1 MTLRIGEISVS
12 KHINQG
18 ISGKAGRGDVT
29 NSFSK
34 EGSMKERKW
43 FLGIVLAI
51 FIVFFLATGLFAAK
65 PGFDD
70 KEIRIAQ
77 FGPQTGPAAPWGAVA
92 RGTGL
97 LFQIVNEEGG
107 IHGRKIKYFS
117 RDDQYNP
124 AQTVAIVKELVEREG
139 IFSFTGGVSSAGGN
153 AIKGFLAE
161 NKILWVTPGSAGVNT
176 DGKGEIDPVMNPYRF
191 YSYPL
196 FQDEASILT
205 KYLVEKKGYKKI
217 GFLYQNDS
225 YGKSGLAGCTQR
237 LDTYKMKLTE
247 SIPVEPTDKDLASQI
262 LKFKSSG
269 VEAIIM
275 WVSPTL
281 GAIAMKTSATV
292 GLKTQ
297 WVSCDGLSDYPLM
310 HKITGGLWEGV
321 ITGAFV
327 PTPDSTEPLVV
338 KYREAAKRLAPQE
351 RWGVFYM
358 AGLQFAESLVEA
370 LRRTGPNLSTEAVI
384 EKLYT
389 FKDWK
394 GIGGEITWNKN
405 RHQGT
410 DSVQIQQCGPGGKAI
425 LLQDWTAN
433 ELATWKK

>member
-1 MTLRIGEISVS
+1 MKNKETLF
-12 KHINQG
+12 
-18 ISGKAGRGDVT
+18 T
-29 NSFSK
+29 
-34 EGSMKERKW
+34 M
-43 FLGIVLAI
+43 
-51 FIVFFLATGLFAAK
+51 LFAALCIFLFTTEVLAEN

-92 RGTGL
+92 RGAGL

-124 AQTVAIVKELVEREG
+124 AQTTAIVKELVERQG

-153 AIKGFLAE
+153 AVKAYLAE
-161 NKILWVTPGSAGVNT
+161 NKVLWVTPGSAAVNSLPN
-176 DGKGEIDPVMNPYRF
+176 GEIETTADPYRY

-205 KYLVEKKGYKKI
+205 KYLVEKMGYKKI

-225 YGKSGLAGCTQR
+225 YGKSGLSGCLQR
-237 LDTYKMKLTE
+237 LATYNMKLTE
-247 SIPVEPTDKDLASQI
+247 AIPVEPTDKDLASQI
-262 LKFKSSG
+262 LRLKSSG
-269 VEAIIM
+269 AETVIM

-281 GAIAMKTSATV
+281 GAIAIKTSANV
-292 GLKTQ
+292 GFKTQ

-310 HKITGGLWEGV
+310 NKITGGLWEGV

-327 PTPDSTEPLVV
+327 PPPDSNDPLVA
-338 KYREAAKRLAPQE
+338 KYQKAAQRLAPEE

-358 AGLQFAESLVEA
+358 AGIQFAEPLVEA
-370 LRRTGPNLSTEAVI
+370 LRLVGPNLSKEACI
-384 EKLYT
+384 EKLNT
-389 FKDWK
+389 FKNWK
-394 GIGGEITWNKN
+394 GLGGTITWTKN

-410 DSVQIQQCGPGGKAI
+410 DSVQIHKCGPEGKSI
-425 LLQDWTAN
+425 LLQDWTSN

>member
-1 MTLRIGEISVS
+1 MTKGKRIFFAVFIAV
-12 KHINQG
+12 
-18 ISGKAGRGDVT
+18 
-29 NSFSK
+29 
-34 EGSMKERKW
+34 
-43 FLGIVLAI
+43 LGIVLFSTSASAI
-51 FIVFFLATGLFAAK
+51 K

-70 KEIRIAQ
+70 KEIRVAQ

-92 RGTGL
+92 RGAGL

-124 AQTVAIVKELVEREG
+124 AQTVAIVKELVEKEG

-153 AIKGFLAE
+153 AVKGFLAE

-176 DGKGEIDPVMNPYRF
+176 DGKGGIDPVADPYRY

-217 GFLYQNDS
+217 GILYQNDS
-225 YGKSGLAGCTQR
+225 YGKSGLAGCVQR
-237 LDTYKMKLTE
+237 LDFYKMKLVE
-247 SIPVEPTDKDLASQI
+247 AIPVEPTDKDLASQI
-262 LKFKSSG
+262 LRLKNSG
-269 VEAIIM
+269 VEAALM

-281 GAIAMKTSATV
+281 GAIAIKTSANV

-310 HKITGGLWEGV
+310 NKITGGLWEGV

-327 PTPDSTEPLVV
+327 PTPDSNDPLVV
-338 KYREAAKRLAPQE
+338 KYRDAAKRLTPQE

-358 AGLQFAESLVEA
+358 AGLQFAEPLVEA
-370 LRRTGPNLSTEAVI
+370 LKLAGPNLSTEAVI
-384 EKLYT
+384 AKLNS

-394 GIGGEITWNKN
+394 GMGGKITWNKS

-425 LLQDWTAN
+425 LLQDWTPN
-433 ELATWKK
+433 ELATWK

>member
-1 MTLRIGEISVS
+1 MKNTTPLFTMLLAALCVS
-12 KHINQG
+12 LSPADG
-18 ISGKAGRGDVT
+18 IAE
-29 NSFSK
+29 N
-34 EGSMKERKW
+34 
-43 FLGIVLAI
+43 
-51 FIVFFLATGLFAAK
+51 

-70 KEIRIAQ
+70 KEIRVAQ

-92 RGTGL
+92 RGAGL

-124 AQTVAIVKELVEREG
+124 AQTVAIVKDLVERQG

-153 AIKGFLAE
+153 AVKGYLAE
-161 NKILWVTPGSAGVNT
+161 KKVLWVTPGSAAVNSQPNGDIET
-176 DGKGEIDPVMNPYRF
+176 IADPYRY

-196 FQDEASILT
+196 FQDEASVLT
-205 KYLVEKKGYKKI
+205 KYLVEKMGFKKI

-225 YGKSGLAGCTQR
+225 YGKSGLSGCLQR
-237 LDTYKMKLTE
+237 LATYNMKLTE
-247 SIPVEPTDKDLASQI
+247 AIPVEPTDKDLASQI
-262 LKFKSSG
+262 LRFKNSG
-269 VEAIIM
+269 AEAVFM

-281 GAIAMKTSATV
+281 GAIAIKTSANV
-292 GLKTQ
+292 GFKTQ

-310 HKITGGLWEGV
+310 NKITGGLWEGV

-327 PTPDSTEPLVV
+327 PPPDSLDPRVV
-338 KYREAAKRLAPQE
+338 KYQKAAQRLAPEE

-358 AGLQFAESLVEA
+358 AGIQFAEPLVEA
-370 LRRTGPNLSTEAVI
+370 LKLVGPNLSTEACI
-384 EKLYT
+384 EKLNT

-394 GIGGEITWNKN
+394 GLGGTITWTKN

-410 DSVQIQQCGPGGKAI
+410 DSVQIHKCGPGGKSI
-425 LLQDWTAN
+425 LLQDWTSN

>member
-1 MTLRIGEISVS
+1 MKGSKTLFGMLLAISVMFLL
-12 KHINQG
+12 
-18 ISGKAGRGDVT
+18 VT
-29 NSFSK
+29 D
-34 EGSMKERKW
+34 
-43 FLGIVLAI
+43 
-51 FIVFFLATGLFAAK
+51 TFAAN

-124 AQTVAIVKELVEREG
+124 AQTAAIVKELVEREG
-139 IFSFTGGVSSAGGN
+139 IFAFTGGVSSAGGN
-153 AIKGFLAE
+153 AVKGLLAE

-176 DGKGEIDPVMNPYRF
+176 DAKGEIDPVMNPYRY

-196 FQDEASILT
+196 FQDEASVLT
-205 KYLVEKKGYKKI
+205 KYLVEKMGFKKI

-225 YGKSGLAGCTQR
+225 YGKSGLAGCIER
-237 LDTYKMKLTE
+237 LDSYKMKLTE
-247 SIPVEPTDKDLASQI
+247 AIPVEPTDKDLASQI
-262 LKFKSSG
+262 LRFKNSG
-269 VEAIIM
+269 VEATIM

-281 GAIAMKTSATV
+281 GAIAMKTSANV
-292 GLKTQ
+292 GFKTQ
-297 WVSCDGLSDYPLM
+297 WVSCNGLSDYPLM
-310 HKITGGLWEGV
+310 NKITGGLWEGV

-327 PTPDSTEPLVV
+327 PPPDSTDPLVV
-338 KYREAAKRLAPQE
+338 KYQKAAQRLAPQE

-358 AGLQFAESLVEA
+358 AGIQFAESLVEA
-370 LRRTGPNLSTEAVI
+370 LKLAGPNLSTEKVM
-384 EKLYT
+384 EKLNT

-394 GIGGEITWNKN
+394 GMGGRITWNKN

-410 DSVQIQQCGPGGKAI
+410 DSVQIQKCGPGGKAI

>member
-1 MTLRIGEISVS
+1 MKNKIPLFTMLLAVLCVS
-12 KHINQG
+12 LSPADG
-18 ISGKAGRGDVT
+18 IAE
-29 NSFSK
+29 N
-34 EGSMKERKW
+34 
-43 FLGIVLAI
+43 
-51 FIVFFLATGLFAAK
+51 

-70 KEIRIAQ
+70 KEIRVAQ

-92 RGTGL
+92 RGAGL

-124 AQTVAIVKELVEREG
+124 AQTVAIVKDLVERQG

-153 AIKGFLAE
+153 AVKGYLAE
-161 NKILWVTPGSAGVNT
+161 KKVLWVTPGSAAVNSLPT
-176 DGKGEIDPVMNPYRF
+176 GEIETTADPYRY

-205 KYLVEKKGYKKI
+205 KYLVEKMGFKKI

-225 YGKSGLAGCTQR
+225 YGRAGLAGCLQR
-237 LDTYKMKLTE
+237 LATYNMKLTE
-247 SIPVEPTDKDLASQI
+247 AIPVEPTDKDLASQI
-262 LKFKSSG
+262 LRFKNSG
-269 VEAIIM
+269 AEAVFM

-281 GAIAMKTSATV
+281 GAIAIKTSANV
-292 GLKTQ
+292 GFKTQ

-310 HKITGGLWEGV
+310 NKITGGLWEGV

-327 PTPDSTEPLVV
+327 PPPDSSDPLVV
-338 KYREAAKRLAPQE
+338 KYQKAAQRLTPEE

-358 AGLQFAESLVEA
+358 GGIQFAEPLVEA
-370 LRRTGPNLSTEAVI
+370 LKLVGPNLSTEACI
-384 EKLYT
+384 EKLNT
-389 FKDWK
+389 FKNWK
-394 GIGGEITWNKN
+394 GLGGAITWTKN

-410 DSVQIQQCGPGGKAI
+410 DSVQIHKCGPGGKSI
-425 LLQDWTAN
+425 LLQDWTSN
-433 ELATWKK
+433 DLATWKK

>member
-1 MTLRIGEISVS
+1 MRGS
-12 KHINQG
+12 K
-18 ISGKAGRGDVT
+18 RY
-29 NSFSK
+29 
-34 EGSMKERKW
+34 
-43 FLGIVLAI
+43 LLVLLT
-51 FIVFFLATGLFAAK
+51 FLAMFMLVANAGAAK

-92 RGTGL
+92 RGAGL
-97 LFQIVNEEGG
+97 LFQVVNEEGG
-107 IHGRKIKYFS
+107 IHGRKIKYFM

-124 AQTVAIVKELVEREG
+124 AQTAAIVKELVEKEG
-139 IFSFTGGVSSAGGN
+139 IFAFTGGVSSAGGN
-153 AIKGFLAE
+153 AVKGFLAD
-161 NKILWVTPGSAGVNT
+161 NKILWITPGSAGVNT
-176 DGKGEIDPVMNPYRF
+176 DGKGGIDPVMNPYRF

-196 FQDEASILT
+196 FQDEASVLT

-225 YGKSGLAGCTQR
+225 FGKSGLAGCTER

-247 SIPVEPTDKDLASQI
+247 VIPVEPTDKDLASQM
-262 LKFKSSG
+262 LKFKNAG
-269 VEAIIM
+269 VDVILM

-281 GAIAMKTSATV
+281 GAIAMKTSANV

-297 WVSCDGLSDYPLM
+297 WVSSSGLSDYPLM
-310 HKITGGLWEGV
+310 HRITGGLWEGV
-321 ITGAFV
+321 ITGAFA
-327 PTPDSTEPLVV
+327 PTPDSNEPLVV

-358 AGLQFAESLVEA
+358 AGILFAESLVEA
-370 LRRTGPNLSTEAVI
+370 LRQTGPNLSTDAVI
-384 EKLYT
+384 AKLLT

-394 GIGGEITWNKN
+394 GIGGKITWNKN

-410 DSVQIQQCGPGGKAI
+410 DSIQIQQCGTAGKAI

-433 ELATWKK
+433 ELADWRK

>member
-1 MTLRIGEISVS
+1 MEGKRIFFTIFL
-12 KHINQG
+12 
-18 ISGKAGRGDVT
+18 AA
-29 NSFSK
+29 
-34 EGSMKERKW
+34 
-43 FLGIVLAI
+43 LGIVL
-51 FIVFFLATGLFAAK
+51 FSTGVFAVK

-70 KEIRIAQ
+70 KEIRVAQ

-92 RGTGL
+92 RGAGL
-97 LFQIVNEEGG
+97 LFQMVNEEGG

-139 IFSFTGGVSSAGGN
+139 IFAFTGGVSSAGGN
-153 AIKGFLAE
+153 AVKGFLAE

-176 DGKGEIDPVMNPYRF
+176 DSKGGIDPVANPYRY

-205 KYLVEKKGYKKI
+205 KYLVEKMGFKKI

-225 YGKSGLAGCTQR
+225 YGKAGLAGCMQR

-247 SIPVEPTDKDLASQI
+247 AIPVEPTDKDLASQI
-262 LKFKSSG
+262 LRFKNSG
-269 VEAIIM
+269 VEAAVM

-281 GAIAMKTSATV
+281 AVIAMKTSANV
-292 GLKTQ
+292 GFKTQ
-297 WVSCDGLSDYPLM
+297 WVACDGLSDYPLM
-310 HKITGGLWEGV
+310 NKITGGLWEGV

-327 PTPDSTEPLVV
+327 PTPDSDDPLVV
-338 KYREAAKRLAPQE
+338 KYHKAAQRLTHQE

-358 AGLQFAESLVEA
+358 GGIQFSEPLVEA
-370 LRRTGPNLSTEAVI
+370 LKLVGPNLSTEALI
-384 EKLYT
+384 EKLNT

-394 GIGGEITWNKN
+394 GMGGLITWNKN

-410 DSVQIQQCGPGGKAI
+410 DSVQIQRCGPGGKAI
-425 LLQDWTAN
+425 LLQDWTPN
-433 ELATWKK
+433 ELATWK

>member
-1 MTLRIGEISVS
+1 MKNKIPLFTMLLAVLCVS
-12 KHINQG
+12 LSPADG
-18 ISGKAGRGDVT
+18 IAE
-29 NSFSK
+29 N
-34 EGSMKERKW
+34 
-43 FLGIVLAI
+43 
-51 FIVFFLATGLFAAK
+51 

-70 KEIRIAQ
+70 KEIRVAQ

-92 RGTGL
+92 RGAGL

-124 AQTVAIVKELVEREG
+124 AQTVAIVKDLVERQG

-153 AIKGFLAE
+153 AVKGYLSE
-161 NKILWVTPGSAGVNT
+161 KKVLWVTPGSAAVNAQPNGDIET
-176 DGKGEIDPVMNPYRF
+176 IADPYRY

-205 KYLVEKKGYKKI
+205 KYLVEKMGFKKI

-225 YGKSGLAGCTQR
+225 YGRAGLAGCLQR
-237 LDTYKMKLTE
+237 LATYNMKLTE
-247 SIPVEPTDKDLASQI
+247 AIPVEPTDKDLASQI
-262 LKFKSSG
+262 LRFKNSG
-269 VEAIIM
+269 AEAVFM

-281 GAIAMKTSATV
+281 GAIAIKTSANV
-292 GLKTQ
+292 GFKTQ

-310 HKITGGLWEGV
+310 NKITGGLWEGV

-327 PTPDSTEPLVV
+327 PPPDSSDPLVV
-338 KYREAAKRLAPQE
+338 KYQKAAQRLTPEE

-358 AGLQFAESLVEA
+358 GGIQFAEPLVEA
-370 LRRTGPNLSTEAVI
+370 LKLVGPNLSTEACI
-384 EKLYT
+384 EKLNT
-389 FKDWK
+389 FKNWK
-394 GIGGEITWNKN
+394 GLGGAITWTKN

-410 DSVQIQQCGPGGKAI
+410 DSVQIHKCGPGGTSI
-425 LLQDWTAN
+425 LLQDWTSN
-433 ELATWKK
+433 DLATWKK

>member
-1 MTLRIGEISVS
+1 MKNKETLF
-12 KHINQG
+12 
-18 ISGKAGRGDVT
+18 T
-29 NSFSK
+29 
-34 EGSMKERKW
+34 M
-43 FLGIVLAI
+43 
-51 FIVFFLATGLFAAK
+51 LFAALCIFLFTTEVLAEN

-92 RGTGL
+92 RGAGL

-124 AQTVAIVKELVEREG
+124 AQTTAIVKELVERQG

-153 AIKGFLAE
+153 AVKAYLAE
-161 NKILWVTPGSAGVNT
+161 NKVLWVTPGSAAVNSLPN
-176 DGKGEIDPVMNPYRF
+176 GEIETTADPYRY

-205 KYLVEKKGYKKI
+205 KYLVEKMGYKKI

-225 YGKSGLAGCTQR
+225 YGKSGLSGCLQR
-237 LDTYKMKLTE
+237 LATYNMKLTE
-247 SIPVEPTDKDLASQI
+247 AIPVEPTDKDLASQI
-262 LKFKSSG
+262 LRLKSSG
-269 VEAIIM
+269 AETVIM

-281 GAIAMKTSATV
+281 GAIAIKTSANV
-292 GLKTQ
+292 GFKTQ

-310 HKITGGLWEGV
+310 NKITGGLWEGV

-327 PTPDSTEPLVV
+327 PPPDSNDPLVA
-338 KYREAAKRLAPQE
+338 KYQKAAQRLAPEE

-358 AGLQFAESLVEA
+358 AGIQFAEPLVEA
-370 LRRTGPNLSTEAVI
+370 LRLVGSNLSKEACI
-384 EKLYT
+384 EKLNT
-389 FKDWK
+389 FKNWK
-394 GIGGEITWNKN
+394 GLGGTITWTKN

-410 DSVQIQQCGPGGKAI
+410 DSVQIHKCGPEGKSI
-425 LLQDWTAN
+425 LLQDWTSN

>member
-1 MTLRIGEISVS
+1 MKNKVPLFTMLLAVLCVS
-12 KHINQG
+12 LSPADG
-18 ISGKAGRGDVT
+18 IAE
-29 NSFSK
+29 N
-34 EGSMKERKW
+34 
-43 FLGIVLAI
+43 
-51 FIVFFLATGLFAAK
+51 

-70 KEIRIAQ
+70 KEIRVAQ

-92 RGTGL
+92 RGAGL

-124 AQTVAIVKELVEREG
+124 AQTVAIVKDLVERQG

-153 AIKGFLAE
+153 AVKGYLAE
-161 NKILWVTPGSAGVNT
+161 KKVLWVTPGSAAVNSQPNGDIET
-176 DGKGEIDPVMNPYRF
+176 IADPYRY

-205 KYLVEKKGYKKI
+205 KYLVEKMGFKKI

-225 YGKSGLAGCTQR
+225 YGRAGLAGCLQR
-237 LDTYKMKLTE
+237 LATYNMKLTDA
-247 SIPVEPTDKDLASQI
+247 IPVEPTDKDLASQI
-262 LKFKSSG
+262 LRFKNSG
-269 VEAIIM
+269 AEAVFM

-281 GAIAMKTSATV
+281 GAIAIKTSANV
-292 GLKTQ
+292 GFKTQ

-310 HKITGGLWEGV
+310 NKITGGLWEGV

-327 PTPDSTEPLVV
+327 PPPDSNDPLVV
-338 KYREAAKRLAPQE
+338 KYQKAAQRLTPEE

-358 AGLQFAESLVEA
+358 GGIQFAEPLVEA
-370 LRRTGPNLSTEAVI
+370 LKLVGPNLSKETCI
-384 EKLYT
+384 EKLNT
-389 FKDWK
+389 FRNWK
-394 GIGGEITWNKN
+394 GLGGAITWTKN

-410 DSVQIQQCGPGGKAI
+410 DSVQIHQCGPGGKSI
-425 LLQDWTAN
+425 LLQDWTSN
-433 ELATWKK
+433 DLATWKK

>member
-1 MTLRIGEISVS
+1 MKRGKTLFGMSLAVM
-12 KHINQG
+12 
-18 ISGKAGRGDVT
+18 VV
-29 NSFSK
+29 
-34 EGSMKERKW
+34 
-43 FLGIVLAI
+43 FLLVAN
-51 FIVFFLATGLFAAK
+51 VQAAK

-107 IHGRKIKYFS
+107 INGRKIKYFM

-124 AQTVAIVKELVEREG
+124 AQSAAIVKELVEREG
-139 IFSFTGGVSSAGGN
+139 IFAFTGGVSSAGGN
-153 AIKGFLAE
+153 AVKGYLAE
-161 NKILWVTPGSAGVNT
+161 NNILWVTPGSAGVNT
-176 DGKGEIDPVMNPYRF
+176 DAKGDIDPVMNPYRY

-205 KYLVEKKGYKKI
+205 KYLVEKMGFKKI
-217 GFLYQNDS
+217 GILYQNDS
-225 YGKSGLAGCTQR
+225 YGKSGLAGCVQR
-237 LDTYKMKLTE
+237 LDSYKMKLTE
-247 SIPVEPTDKDLASQI
+247 AIPVEPTDKDLASQI
-262 LKFKSSG
+262 LRFKNSG
-269 VEAIIM
+269 VEAVMM

-281 GAIAMKTSATV
+281 GVIAMKTSANV

-297 WVSCDGLSDYPLM
+297 WVSSNGLSDYPLM
-310 HKITGGLWEGV
+310 NKITGGLWEGV

-327 PTPDSTEPLVV
+327 PPPDSTDPLVV
-338 KYREAAKRLAPQE
+338 KYQKAAQRLAPQE

-358 AGLQFAESLVEA
+358 AGIQFAEPLVEA
-370 LRRTGPNLSTEAVI
+370 LRQAGPNLSTEAVI
-384 EKLYT
+384 AKLNT

-394 GIGGEITWNKN
+394 GMGGKITWNKN

-410 DSVQIQQCGPGGKAI
+410 DSIQIQKCGPGGTAI